1 MGNYWTVLI
10 VILSL
15 KLISSSLV
23 PNTAVIA
30 NELSIRFHVEPEDVI
45 LNRNSQFTW
54 NCNASSNSPVTIEWR
69 KKGTLD
75 ALTTDSERRVYVTPD
90 GALQFNKVRADKD
103 PGIYYCLAKDHY
115 GSIRSKFAKLQVSQ
129 MAKEFDSIPSKNITL
144 YRGGQLYL
152 ACTIQAVPSAQIWW
166 LRNKKNLSESE
177 DKRINID
184 ILTGNLLIKNMKLRD
199 SGRYR
204 CVALHQDRKKF
215 SPDVFVSVHK
225 LADKSAIP
233 AILYSPRNVTAFVND
248 YLVLTVAA
256 DMPVYVQWAFSNTAG
271 HHYQPPI
278 NYIPIPLDGH
288 NQHSIRNIRSA
299 HDGIWTCTVIAIH
312 NHKSVKCPPT
322 YLKVITSPR
331 IVCYIRHFTFKFGM
345 QGTIKTVNL
354 TSIVRPVGGSLSYEC
369 KVIGQPKT
377 KLQWLHNGN
386 PMQYNYPSSRYQL
399 TRKTTSTG
407 SNDNEVISFR
417 MNQIEGKD
425 RGYYQIG
432 ATNEAGSSLSMP
444 FMLTVEE
451 YPVPNPPQNLRSVSV
466 TAYTVTLAWNA
477 SPSNLNPEIYYTID
491 FWPVDNPALIYSQT
505 TSRSEES
512 VAIKKDLK
520 PWRKYT
526 FVVKAWNY
534 RTASQPSNKLIVK
547 TAEDAPTA
555 SPRTLKL
562 SLVSLSILV
571 KWERVDPLYENGKI
585 TRYYI
590 SCTDI
595 GTGTNNVY
603 DTPSYLKNFKIP
615 DVLPDSLYSIKV
627 AAATSVGLGPF
638 SRTEQIKTSSED
650 IRNTF
655 ASVNLKILF
664 INASTITFTWDV
676 ENESKQH
683 LIGYQL
689 DYRPYGISKS
699 KETLM
704 LSSKAINYSLIGLQS
719 LTEYDIS
726 ISGMYKTANES
737 GYGPSAYRIIS
748 TTPGNISISA
758 PNRIKDISANTI
770 ESRSLKVVWQRPK
783 IANSVTLTRYLLS
796 YRSISRNNIGNLTMI
811 NVERDTNYTRI
822 NNLRPYTS
830 YEIYVSYFVYSRY
843 SGELPS
849 KASKSVIIQTKQDAP
864 ESPPI
869 IDSVKELSSGMISV
883 TWNVPK
889 LANGIITLYKIKYK
903 SESETIWNKE
913 STKLNHI
920 ALRNIAPEE
929 FYEFSI
935 AAVTTA
941 GVGPYSTIKIFLN
954 KTEVPSFGLIVT
966 RPVSTAS
973 SEAVTKKN
981 IFQESLVIVGIV
993 CGGICGIILLV
1004 IITLCTIRRFKCVEL
1019 PVKKVTNIES
1029 VTIKKHDGITANSQ
1043 NFQSRYP
1050 TAKVNK
1056 LQRCKSEGINSLQSG
1071 NRSEPLKDSQCKES
1085 ERTKEKE
1092 TTAALKSDDPN
1103 KSVSNSDITIHRN
1116 NLSS

>member
-1 MGNYWTVLI
+1 
-10 VILSL
+10 
-15 KLISSSLV
+15 
-23 PNTAVIA
+23 
-30 NELSIRFHVEPEDVI
+30 
-45 LNRNSQFTW
+45 
-54 NCNASSNSPVTIEWR
+54 
-69 KKGTLD
+69 
-75 ALTTDSERRVYVTPD
+75 
-90 GALQFNKVRADKD
+90 
-103 PGIYYCLAKDHY
+103 
-115 GSIRSKFAKLQVSQ
+115 
-129 MAKEFDSIPSKNITL
+129 
-144 YRGGQLYL
+144 
-152 ACTIQAVPSAQIWW
+152 
-166 LRNKKNLSESE
+166 
-177 DKRINID
+177 
-184 ILTGNLLIKNMKLRD
+184 
-199 SGRYR
+199 
-204 CVALHQDRKKF
+204 
-215 SPDVFVSVHK
+215 
-225 LADKSAIP
+225 
-233 AILYSPRNVTAFVND
+233 
-248 YLVLTVAA
+248 
-256 DMPVYVQWAFSNTAG
+256 
-271 HHYQPPI
+271 
-278 NYIPIPLDGH
+278 
-288 NQHSIRNIRSA
+288 
-299 HDGIWTCTVIAIH
+299 
-312 NHKSVKCPPT
+312 
-322 YLKVITSPR
+322 
-331 IVCYIRHFTFKFGM
+331 M

-386 PMQYNYPSSRYQL
+386 PMQYNYPSSRHQL

-683 LIGYQL
+683 LIGY
-689 DYRPYGISKS
+689 
-699 KETLM
+699 
-704 LSSKAINYSLIGLQS
+704 
-719 LTEYDIS
+719 
-726 ISGMYKTANES
+726 
-737 GYGPSAYRIIS
+737 
-748 TTPGNISISA
+748 
-758 PNRIKDISANTI
+758 
-770 ESRSLKVVWQRPK
+770 
-783 IANSVTLTRYLLS
+783 
-796 YRSISRNNIGNLTMI
+796 
-811 NVERDTNYTRI
+811 
-822 NNLRPYTS
+822 
-830 YEIYVSYFVYSRY
+830 

-1004 IITLCTIRRFKCVEL
+1004 IITLCTIQRFKCVEL

-1085 ERTKEKE
+1085 ERTEKKE

-1103 KSVSNSDITIHRN
+1103 KSSSAIVFSVIKTTICITKYGVVVRSYSHGAFKARRI
-1116 NLSS
+1116 